1 MKKRY
6 YLSMLSVFPLILL
19 FDAIYL
25 VLHQALDIFL
35 MTVLV
40 HFVLFCLLNFPG
52 TYFLYKPIDHVFIYS
67 ENTEQAKKRIE
78 FLSWYSTWWVFF
90 LGMLY
95 VGFSLFFLF
104 YYVANTGVVTVEK
117 MPPIFYLSMISSS
130 LYVFTI
136 FPAFTT
142 YFLINDFTLDLK
154 ERVFY
159 NFQIRYPVGKKRVG
173 LTLLIVFIILGFLP
187 TLLMIID
194 LMVFDTVHEQYEQFS
209 SFSQVGSVL
218 VDRIIVFIGM
228 IYAIILVTRSLTKP
242 IYSLLRTINKVSEG
256 DYSTRAAVIADDEI
270 GLLTKNFNE
279 MVHDLEVSRHKQE
292 EYSHSLEKSVEQLNK
307 EIVERESAEELARQQ
322 QEKLFQSEKMA
333 SVGTLVSG
341 VAHEINN
348 PNNFILLNS
357 DNLADV
363 WKDLTPFLDKY
374 VEDHGDFMVAG
385 LMYSEIRDEV
395 SMIINGIKEG
405 SERIKKIV
413 LTLKDFARKDPGN
426 LDQIVDIPLVIDDS
440 VTILTS
446 LIKNS
451 TDLFSTTFSEDLP
464 KIKGNIQQIEQVI
477 INLISNAC
485 HALEDRTQGINVSTV
500 VENRSV
506 LITVQDEG
514 RGISAEDLKYI
525 MDPFFTTKR
534 DTGGTGLG
542 LSISYNIVK
551 EHGGELTIKSEVG
564 KGTVATIKLPV

>member
-19 FDAIYL
+19 FDVVYL
-25 VLHQALDIFL
+25 ILHQSFDIFY
-35 MTVLV
+35 MTVLA
-40 HFVLFCLLNFPG
+40 HFILFGLLNFPG
-52 TYFLYKPIDHVFIYS
+52 TFFLYKPIDSVFIQN
-67 ENTEQAKKRIE
+67 EDTKQARKRIHR
-78 FLSWYSTWWVFF
+78 LTWYSTWWIFF
-90 LGMLY
+90 LGIAY
-95 VGFSLFFLF
+95 VAYSLFFLF
-104 YYVANTGVVTVEK
+104 FFVAKTDVVSTDK

-130 LYVFTI
+130 LFVFAI

-142 YFLINDFTLDLK
+142 YFLINDFILDLK
-154 ERVFY
+154 EKAFI
-159 NFQIRYPVGKKRVG
+159 NFRIMYPVGKKRIG
-173 LTLLIVFIILGFLP
+173 LTLLFVFIILGFLP
-187 TLLMIID
+187 TALVILDLL
-194 LMVFDTVHEQYEQFS
+194 VFS
-209 SFSQVGSVL
+209 SVQSQYGDFTSFSLVGSVL
-218 VDRIIVFIGM
+218 VDRFIVLAGM
-228 IYAIILVTRSLTKP
+228 VFAIILVTRSFTKP
-242 IYSLLRTINKVSEG
+242 IYSLLKTINKVSEG

-270 GLLTKNFNE
+270 GLLTKNFNS
-279 MVHDLEVSRHKQE
+279 MVHELEVSHHKQE
-292 EYSHSLEKSVEQLNK
+292 EYSHTLEKNVEQLNK
-307 EIVERESAEELARQQ
+307 EIVERQSAEKLARQQ

-363 WKDLTPFLDKY
+363 WEDLIPFLDTHAK
-374 VEDHGDFMVAG
+374 DRGDFMIAG

-426 LDQIVDIPLVIDDS
+426 LDQVVDIPNVIDDS

-446 LIKNS
+446 LIKKS
-451 TDLFSTTFSEDLP
+451 TDRFTIQSSKNLL

-485 HALEDRTQGINVSTV
+485 HSLENRNRKISVSTDSD
-500 VENRSV
+500 NKSAI
-506 LITVQDEG
+506 ITVQDEG
-514 RGISAEDLKYI
+514 IGISPEDLKYI

-534 DTGGTGLG
+534 DSGGTGLG
-542 LSISYNIVK
+542 LSISYNIIK
-551 EHGGELTIKSEVG
+551 THGGELIIKSKVG
-564 KGTVATIKLPV
+564 VGTTATIKLPI